1 MVPQTADE
9 GKAETGEE
17 EIMEDQEPRDADE
30 GDELEAA
37 IMQTDHAFGAES
49 VGTTAEEGLEG
60 ETLAERLAEERP
72 ERPSTD
78 EALSVVDEGLSDDES
93 ELVGDAVTQRDE
105 FASPEEAAMSV
116 RDDVPGATDHDDPH
130 PPDEDRSGG

>member
-1 MVPQTADE
+1 MVQQTAEE

-17 EIMEDQEPRDADE
+17 DLTMEDQEPRDADE

-49 VGTTAEEGLEG
+49 VGTTAEEGLVG
-60 ETLAERLAEERP
+60 ESLDERLAEERP

-78 EALSVVDEGLSDDES
+78 EALSVVDEGLSDDEI
-93 ELVGDAVTQRDE
+93 ELVGDAATQRDE

-116 RDDVPGATDHDDPH
+116 RDDAPGATDHDDPH
-130 PPDEDRSGG
+130 PEET

>member
-1 MVPQTADE
+1 
-9 GKAETGEE
+9 
-17 EIMEDQEPRDADE
+17 MEDREPRDADE

-60 ETLAERLAEERP
+60 ESLDQRLAEERP

-78 EALSVVDEGLSDDES
+78 EALSVVDDGVSDDED
-93 ELVGDAVTQRDE
+93 ELVGDAVLERDE
-105 FASPEEAAMSV
+105 FASPEEAALSV

-130 PPDEDRSGG
+130 LDDGD